1 MPTRKDCTH
10 LYFIFKQAFSRNAS
24 YCRAQDDE
32 YRLEVTTPLQRVD
45 LFMGQ
50 FNSVLLTSIS
60 VFTKGN
66 LTVANLGT
74 SGGRF
79 MQVSITTTSSQQKN
93 ILEFSRMVKRE
104 EQYYPNLTGHYK
116 IEIAE

>member
-1 MPTRKDCTH
+1 MTSFWQRSSAAHKESTH
-10 LYFIFKQAFSRNAS
+10 LYFISKQAFSRNAS
-24 YCRAQDDE
+24 SCRAQDDE

-66 LTVANLGT
+66 LTIANLGT
-74 SGGRF
+74 SDGRF
-79 MQVSITTTSSQQKN
+79 MQVNITMLLQELHNKKT
-93 ILEFSRMVKRE
+93 
-104 EQYYPNLTGHYK
+104 Y
-116 IEIAE
+116 